1 VCSKAKHHCIG
12 AVWGNGEGNSREV
25 IGVLSG
31 SVSEE
36 LREMRE
42 MMKEMMRLQQ
52 ASIKVAAANL
62 EEVTWVVQEVLDSF
76 QYRRDNE
83 WEDEIFD
90 EWVAD
95 MEFGEMENKVAELQ
109 AEKAEYREWLK
120 ERAEKRGVVESVG
133 EEIVAE
139 VVVESGAGM

>member
-1 VCSKAKHHCIG
+1 
-12 AVWGNGEGNSREV
+12 
-25 IGVLSG
+25 
-31 SVSEE
+31 
-36 LREMRE
+36 
-42 MMKEMMRLQQ
+42 MRLQQ
-52 ASIKVAAANL
+52 ASIKAAAANL

-83 WEDEIFD
+83 REDEIFD

-95 MEFGEMENKVAELQ
+95 MEIGEMENEVAELQ

-120 ERAEKRGVVESVG
+120 ERAEKRGAVESAG
-133 EEIVAE
+133 EVIVTE